1 MRRHQH
7 LLSAA
12 AAAALV
18 VPASLYAQVS
28 SATVGGAVRD
38 TTGAVI
44 PNAKVVATEI
54 STGVQTTAESNSS
67 GEYTLPFLKPGEY
80 TVVVQMTGFTRYE
93 RQHITLVSGD
103 HPTIDIPLA
112 VGDSGTTVEV
122 TAATPLLQNEDASIG
137 QVFTEKQVQDLPL
150 NGRTP
155 LSFVQFTAGVVATT
169 SPVAVHA
176 YDNSATAG
184 FSVGGLANK
193 NSEILLD
200 GSPDTASDNS
210 PAYSPPVDATSEVKL
225 NIFESDA
232 TYGHAAGGVANI
244 VTKSGTNRYHGTAF
258 EYNQI
263 SALNAN
269 NYFNQRAGVRK
280 TVYRYN
286 QFGGT
291 LGGPLSV
298 PHLYNSKD
306 KLFGFFGYEGIRT
319 TTPAAITTFTVPTA
333 AERTGDFSALLA
345 QGSQYQIYN
354 PYSATLVNGV
364 VTRQPYAGN
373 MIPVNPVAAQL
384 LSYFPLPNVVTPTGV
399 NNYVNPTNGVDRYD
413 NEFARVDWNLNASNK
428 LYFTYRHN
436 ERDQH
441 VSFYFGAAN
450 PALGDT
456 LQRVNYGGSVGD
468 VITFSSSTIAEVKLN
483 YTRYV
488 QNSFENGDGFNPTSL
503 GFPATLSSQFARPQF
518 PRILLSNF
526 TSLGTTTMTPGVAP
540 YDNYGIFADVLKIA
554 GKHSLK
560 VGVDARKFQKGQQV
574 FGNSAGSYTFD
585 NTFTKANGSVT
596 ANPIGLD
603 LAALELGLPTVAT
616 ADVNAHYVGNES
628 YLALFA
634 QDDWRATPELV
645 LNMGLRYDHDF
656 SPNVR
661 NGNAVNGFAT
671 GTASPISAAAKT
683 AYATAPAPQLAA
695 ANFNVNGGLTFA
707 SPSDP
712 RFSIFTSQMF
722 SPRVGFAYS
731 PHQLKNTVV
740 RGGFGIY
747 VAPVFPFNAAVNQQG
762 FSQTTNATITGDN
775 YLTPIDSLSN
785 PFPTGLVAPTGSS
798 AGLSTF
804 LGQAITVFSP
814 VVKNGY
820 SERYTLGFQ
829 QQFAGLWS
837 AEVDYVGD
845 TNHRLPITQQ
855 LNYVQPQFL
864 TTASNPLLDSV
875 KVTNPFK
882 GLLPNSSAL
891 NGATVANSQLLA
903 AYPEFPINGVTVQN
917 APAGSSNYNAVD
929 LLIQRRASKGL
940 TLIGNYQFS
949 KMMEAVTYLNN
960 FQAPE
965 YRIGQYD
972 RPHHLS
978 MAVTYDLPFG
988 RGRHYGAHLNKF
1000 VDLAVGGFTLNS
1012 IYYYQSGAPL
1022 TFGNMLR
1029 SATASGTGVQG
1040 ISYNPRQVT
1049 GVTKTTSTPS
1059 FDITQFAT
1067 AAPVENIRVFQS
1079 QFSTIRADAFNDW
1092 DASLLKNF
1100 NFTEHTFFEFRFE
1113 AFNLNNRPVFAAPNL
1128 TTTSA
1133 TFGQINTTANNPR
1146 TIQLAGKIVF

>member
-1 MRRHQH
+1 MRFTQKMLQPMLFSV
-7 LLSAA
+7 LLLPSA
-12 AAAALV
+12 LH
-18 VPASLYAQVS
+18 AQVT
-28 SATVGGAVRD
+28 SATILGAVHD

-44 PNAKVVATEI
+44 PHAKVIALE
-54 STGVQTTAESNSS
+54 STTGAQVTAESNDA
-67 GEYTLPFLKPGEY
+67 GEYTLPFLKPGTY
-80 TVVVQMTGFTRYE
+80 TITVEQPGFSRYE
-93 RQHITLVSGD
+93 RKNITLLSGD
-103 HPTIDIPLA
+103 HPAIDIALA
-112 VGDSGTTVEV
+112 VGDTGSVVEV
-122 TAATPLLQNEDASIG
+122 TTDTPLLQNDDASIG

-155 LSFVQFTAGVVATT
+155 MSYVQFTAGVVATT
-169 SPVAVHA
+169 SPVSVHA

-193 NSEILLD
+193 NSEVLLD

-244 VTKSGTNRYHGTAF
+244 VTKSGSNSYHGSAF

-291 LGGPLSV
+291 IGGPIRI
-298 PHLYNSKD
+298 PHVYNGTG

-319 TTPAAITTFTVPTA
+319 TTPASNTTFTVPTD
-333 AERTGDFSALLA
+333 AERKGDFSALLA
-345 QGSQYQIYN
+345 LGPQYQIYN
-354 PYSATLVNGV
+354 PYTATLVNGV

-373 MIPVNPVAAQL
+373 IIPVNAVAAKL
-384 LSYFPLPNVVTPTGV
+384 LSFFPEPNTVTPTGV
-399 NNYVNPTNGVDRYD
+399 NNYVNPTNGTDRYD
-413 NEFARVDWNLNASNK
+413 NEFARVDWNLNKANK

-441 VSFYFGAAN
+441 VSYYFGAAN

-456 LQRVNYGGSVGD
+456 LQRINYGGSVGD
-468 VITFSSSTIAEVKLN
+468 VITFSPSVVAEVRLN

-488 QNSFENGDGFNPTSL
+488 QNSYENGDGFNPASL
-503 GFPATLSSQFARPQF
+503 GFPATLSSQFDHPQF
-518 PRILLSNF
+518 PKITLSNF

-540 YDNYGIFADVLKIA
+540 YDNYGIFGDVLKIA
-554 GKHSLK
+554 GKHNLK
-560 VGVDARKFQKGQQV
+560 VGVDARKFQKGQLV
-574 FGNSAGSYTFD
+574 FGNSAGAYTFD

-603 LAALELGLPTVAT
+603 LAALELGLPTT
-616 ADVNAHYVGNES
+616 ASADLNAHYVGNQS
-628 YLALFA
+628 YLAVFA
-634 QDDWRATPELV
+634 QDDWRVTPELV

-661 NGNAVNGFAT
+661 GGNAVAGFAFN
-671 GTASPISAAAKT
+671 TASPIAAAAKT
-683 AYATAPAPQLAA
+683 AYAAAPAPQLAA

-707 SPSDP
+707 SAADP

-722 SPRVGFAYS
+722 SPRIGFAYS
-731 PHQLKNTVV
+731 PHQLKSTVV

-747 VAPVFPFNAAVNQQG
+747 VAPVFPFNNSVNQQG

-785 PFPTGLVAPTGSS
+785 PFPSGLVQPTGAS

-804 LGQAITVFSP
+804 LGQSITFFDP

-820 SERYTLGFQ
+820 SERYTLGVQ
-829 QQFAGLWS
+829 QQFAHLWS

-845 TNHRLPITQQ
+845 SNHRLPVNQQ

-864 TTASNPLLDSV
+864 TTASNPALDAT

-882 GLLPNSSAL
+882 GLLPNSSSL

-903 AYPEFPINGVTVQN
+903 VYPEFPINGVTEQN
-917 APAGSSNYNAVD
+917 VPAGSSNYNAVD
-929 LLIQRRASKGL
+929 VLLQRRASHGL
-940 TLIGNYQFS
+940 TVLGNYQFS
-949 KMMEAVTYLNN
+949 KLMEAVTYLNN

-978 MAVTYDLPFG
+978 LAVTYDLPFG
-988 RGRHYGAHLNKF
+988 RGRRFGSHGNRL
-1000 VDLAVGGFTLNS
+1000 VDLALGGYTLNS
-1012 IYYYQSGAPL
+1012 IYFYQSGAPL
-1022 TFGNMLR
+1022 TFGNILR
-1029 SATASGTGVQG
+1029 SANANGTGVAG
-1040 ISYNPRQVT
+1040 INYNPRQVT
-1049 GVTKTTSTPS
+1049 AVTATTSLPA
-1059 FDITQFAT
+1059 FDTTQFALT
-1067 AAPVENIRVFQS
+1067 NPVENIRVFQS
-1079 QFSTIRADAFNDW
+1079 QFSTVRADAFNDW

-1100 NFTEHTFFEFRFE
+1100 NFTEKTFFEFRFE
-1113 AFNLNNRPVFAAPNL
+1113 AFNVNNRPVFSAPNL
-1128 TTTSA
+1128 SQTSA

-1146 TIQLAGKIVF
+1146 TIQLAGRFVF